1 MKLFMVITTA
11 IVIVSCGVRQYDRVI
26 EFNIQSTSDYCEGA
40 NPNDEI
46 LKKLATPSPFNGIL
60 YIHKNKDREDAGITQ
75 KFKNGKASI
84 SGLVNGK
91 YSIYRYPAIE
101 VSIPENNQPDSS
113 NMSNISN
120 NMDVMMDYQ
129 CEIEKAFQPIAIIN
143 IDQETTDVSLEI
155 HLECDPCSEPKP

>member
-1 MKLFMVITTA
+1 MVITTA

-60 YIHKNKDREDAGITQ
+60 YIHKNINRENAGITQ
-75 KFKNGKASI
+75 IFKNGKASV

-101 VSIPENNQPDSS
+101 VSKPENNQPDSS
-113 NMSNISN
+113 NISN
-120 NMDVMMDYQ
+120 NMDVMVDYQ
-129 CEIEKAFQPIAIIN
+129 CEIEKAFQPIATIN
-143 IDQETTDVSLEI
+143 INQETTDVSLEI
-155 HLECDPCSEPKP
+155 HLGCDPCSEPKP

>member
-1 MKLFMVITTA
+1 MVITTA

-91 YSIYRYPAIE
+91 YLIYRYPAIE
-101 VSIPENNQPDSS
+101 VSIPENNKP
-113 NMSNISN
+113 
-120 NMDVMMDYQ
+120 DVMMDYQ
-129 CEIEKAFQPIAIIN
+129 CEIEKNFQPIATIN
-143 IDQETTDVSLEI
+143 INQETTDFSLEI
-155 HLECDPCSEPKP
+155 HLECNPCSVPKP

>member
-60 YIHKNKDREDAGITQ
+60 YIHKNINRENAGITQ
-75 KFKNGKASI
+75 IFKNGKASV

-113 NMSNISN
+113 NISN
-120 NMDVMMDYQ
+120 NMDVMVDYQ
-129 CEIEKAFQPIAIIN
+129 CEIEKAFQPIATIN
-143 IDQETTDVSLEI
+143 INQETTDVSLEI
-155 HLECDPCSEPKP
+155 HLKCNPCSVPKP